1 MAETN
6 SHKWIILVAM
16 GASLGL
22 MVLDETI
29 VGVALP
35 TMRRDLGLTET
46 GSHWVVN
53 AYLVVFAALAAAM
66 GRLGDMVGLRR
77 FFVLGLVI
85 FGATSV
91 AAGFAQNETWIIVA
105 RSLQGI
111 GAAIVLPGSMAMM
124 MIVFPPEQR
133 GLALG
138 IYGTTGTVF
147 LAAGPLLGGAFT
159 EYLSWRWIFWVNPF
173 LVVAIAA
180 LVLAFWRDPPR
191 QGDAPRLD
199 KPGLVTLVAGV
210 GLLVMG
216 LMQGPDW
223 GWTSLPV
230 LALIVV
236 GVLSLVAF
244 VVTEFKV
251 RAPLIEIV
259 LFANRTMSSANLI
272 IFMAQFSKTSVFI
285 FGALYFQH
293 TLGMNAI
300 EAGLAMLWAV
310 LPLPFSAFFIGPI
323 TDRFAERRPALI
335 GLAAMFVSFVWLA
348 ATADGAGFMTMV
360 PGLLLIGLTQ
370 PVLFVPPMR
379 AVANALPIEKQGQA
393 GGVMLTSQLLGGTI
407 GMTTLGIILVMTN
420 DYQLVFAVTAA
431 TCLVIGLVALA
442 WFSRSS
448 GLVRNSVNHQE
459 GTRD

>member
-1 MAETN
+1 MAESK

-35 TMRRDLGLTET
+35 TMRRDLGLSET

-66 GRLGDMVGLRR
+66 GKFGDMVGLRR
-77 FFVLGLVI
+77 FFILGLVI

-105 RSLQGI
+105 RALQGI

-138 IYGTTGTVF
+138 IYGTTGTFF
-147 LAAGPLLGGAFT
+147 LACGPLLGGAFT

-191 QGDAPRLD
+191 QGDAPRVD
-199 KPGLVTLVAGV
+199 KRGLITLVAGL

-236 GVLSLVAF
+236 GILSLVAF
-244 VVTEFKV
+244 VAIEFKV
-251 RAPLIEIV
+251 RAPLIEV
-259 LFANRTMSSANLI
+259 DLFANRTMASANLI
-272 IFMAQFSKTSVFI
+272 IFMGQFSKTSLFI
-285 FGALYFQH
+285 FGAVYFQH
-293 TLGMNAI
+293 TLDMNAI
-300 EAGLAMLWAV
+300 QAGLAMLWAV
-310 LPLPFSAFFIGPI
+310 ALLPFSAFFIGPI

-335 GLAAMFVSFVWLA
+335 GLTAIFVSFVWLA
-348 ATADGAGFMTMV
+348 ATADGAGFMIMV
-360 PGLLLIGLTQ
+360 PGLILIGLTQ
-370 PVLFVPPMR
+370 PILFVPPMR

-407 GMTTLGIILVMTN
+407 GMTILGIILVMTN
-420 DYQLVFAVTAA
+420 DYQLVFGVTAA
-431 TCLVIGLVALA
+431 TCLVIGLIALV
-442 WFSRSS
+442 WFSRPSERVVGS
-448 GLVRNSVNHQE
+448 DDQPE
-459 GTRD
+459 GDV